1 MKKMVSDFTRV
12 LHQLCNCAINSSH
25 ISNTTLTCPGSSSS
39 HGILN
44 ATLTYSNDN
53 GNITATSV
61 AQMLY
66 AATLA
71 QTGNVVIGEY
81 ITIGSVRFTNG
92 STFDSTDPQE
102 ASGQSKSTAAIVG
115 VGTFVSG
122 VLLTVL
128 CLGIVVAI
136 IGCTR

>member
-25 ISNTTLTCPGSSSS
+25 ISNATLSCPGSSSS

-71 QTGNVVIGEY
+71 RTGNVVIGED
-81 ITIGSVRFTNG
+81 ITIGSVRFSNG
-92 STFDSTDPQE
+92 SRVGDLLETSC
-102 ASGQSKSTAAIVG
+102 QSRFTKAVLGAGS
-115 VGTFVSG
+115 FVSG
-122 VLLTVL
+122 VFLALL
-128 CLGIVVAI
+128 CLGIVVVVI
-136 IGCTR
+136 RCIR

>member
-1 MKKMVSDFTRV
+1 MQNIISDFTRV

-25 ISNTTLTCPGSSSS
+25 ISNATLSCPGSSSS

-71 QTGNVVIGEY
+71 QTEKLVIGED
-81 ITIGSVRFTNG
+81 ITIGSVRFSNG
-92 STFDSTDPQE
+92 SKFNVNDLQE
-102 ASGQSKSTAAIVG
+102 ASGQPQSTIAIVG
-115 VGTFVSG
+115 VGSFLLG
-122 VLLTVL
+122 VVLALL
-128 CLGIVVAI
+128 CLGIFMTVV
-136 IGCTR
+136 CCR